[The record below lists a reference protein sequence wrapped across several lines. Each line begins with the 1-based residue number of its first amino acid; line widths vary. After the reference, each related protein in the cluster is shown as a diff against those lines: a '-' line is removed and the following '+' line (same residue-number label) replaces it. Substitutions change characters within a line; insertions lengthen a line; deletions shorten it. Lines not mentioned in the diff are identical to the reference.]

1 MPTDSKAKKNISPLP
16 DDWLHLSQ
24 TSGLFRLVASR
35 TSPRGHDDKKLGR
48 VTIHQARIFGHIF
61 SNPDIDIRIK
71 RLAHDLDITPAAASQ
86 AVDRLVS
93 EGLLDR
99 HPDPTDR
106 RAVVI
111 TISEK
116 GRQFL
121 EKIKAESNALLADIY
136 REIDL
141 TPEEAATFGNVLSRI
156 HEALVRRWCDYI
168 DGGYIPG
175 SAGILPAKSGGVE
188 EWGNG
193 GIIPGDAGIL
203 PAGSTTPQA
212 GSPGSVGI
220 LPAES
225 PTSRIGWHCRHYLPH
240 CEDKRLQTI
249 TFRLFD
255 SLPAAAIEEMRQ
267 ELRALQDL
275 PDGAEKN
282 ARMVNLRKTV
292 DRYED
297 SGYGSCF
304 LRDPRIAQ
312 IVVDALRHFDG
323 ERYVLVAYCIMPN
336 HVHVIV
342 DLAEG
347 WSLSDIMHS
356 WRSFSANKANRIL
369 NRTGQFWM
377 EEYFDR
383 YIRDE
388 KHFANALEY
397 LLMNPVKAG
406 LATEVGQ
413 WPWTWE
419 APGSASGSAGIPG
432 SAGILPAK
440 NGEMLGCMNGGVAPG
455 SAGILPA
462 RTYVPRAGSP
472 RSQAPSPL

>member
-1 MPTDSKAKKNISPLP
+1 MPEDSKANQNVSPLP

-24 TSGLFRLVASR
+24 ASGLFRLVASR
-35 TSPRGHDDKKLGR
+35 TSPRVHDDKKLGR
-48 VTIHQARIFGHIF
+48 MTVHQARIFGHIF
-61 SNPDIDIRIK
+61 SNPDIDVSIK
-71 RLAHDLDITPAAASQ
+71 RLAHDLDVTPAAASQ

-99 HPDPTDR
+99 RSDPTDR

-116 GRQFL
+116 GRKVL
-121 EKIKAESNALLADIY
+121 AEVKAESNALLADIY

-141 TPEEAATFGNVLSRI
+141 TTEEAATFGNILSRI
-156 HEALVRRWCDYI
+156 HEALVRRWGEYI
-168 DGGYIPG
+168 DGVNKHPYFG
-175 SAGILPAKSGGVE
+175 SAASDTESVEKKVDKLRGGRFDS
-188 EWGNG
+188 
-193 GIIPGDAGIL
+193 ISQARSPGDA
-203 PAGSTTPQA
+203 
-212 GSPGSVGI
+212 GI

-255 SLPAAAIEEMRQ
+255 SLPAAVIEEMRQ
-267 ELRALQDL
+267 ELKTLQSMPEGD
-275 PDGAEKN
+275 EKN
-282 ARMVNLRKTV
+282 DRMVNLRKTV

-312 IVVDALRHFDG
+312 IVVEALRHFDG

-342 DLAEG
+342 ELAEG

-377 EEYFDR
+377 AEYFDR

-388 KHFANALEY
+388 NHFTNALEY
-397 LLMNPVKAG
+397 LLMNPVRAG

-419 APGSASGSAGIPG
+419 APGKNGGVEECMNGGVVPG

-440 NGEMLGCMNGGVAPG
+440 SPTPQVPG
-455 SAGILPA
+455 DAGILPA
-462 RTYVPRAGSP
+462 RTHKPRAGSP
-472 RSQAPSPL
+472 RSQASSPL